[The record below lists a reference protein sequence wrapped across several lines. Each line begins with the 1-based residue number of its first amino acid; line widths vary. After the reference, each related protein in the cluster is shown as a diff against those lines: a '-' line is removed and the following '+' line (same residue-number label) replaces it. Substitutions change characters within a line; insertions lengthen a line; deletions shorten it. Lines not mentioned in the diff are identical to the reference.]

1 MLGAGLLG
9 GCGTVPIPTTTPV
22 NVPSF
27 GPSVPVASTN
37 TPISAA
43 PTAPTPEVMKLP
55 PELRGLTRGVLYA
68 ETPEAILIIDLS
80 QRTVQKAYV
89 TKLDGFKSFAATDN
103 LLLVKQSWDG
113 VGYTLAPSGA
123 VSALPSTAGETGRI
137 YPGGGRRAWIVPEE
151 ATQGSRR
158 VRLIDVLPDGS
169 TRLIAQHLIP
179 DSFGI
184 PESDGANNLIAAP
197 IPGASYA
204 ISATAV
210 TRLPAWRTGWQ
221 LVAAGG
227 RSYLFRSCPTCPIR
241 ERSRARDDK
250 AHATIRGMRAL
261 KRVAAT
267 YADVSGG
274 LISSTGRWVALAGN
288 REEGQRL
295 IVIDLVTGL
304 TWTAPGKLADEN
316 GNDQFAWLG
325 SRWLLAITDTQL
337 RVLDTKTGRAKPWP
351 DVRISRIAVARV

>member
-1 MLGAGLLG
+1 
-9 GCGTVPIPTTTPV
+9 
-22 NVPSF
+22 
-27 GPSVPVASTN
+27 
-37 TPISAA
+37 
-43 PTAPTPEVMKLP
+43 MKLP